1 MSNYKEINI
10 STNSINSGNDKR
22 RSQIYRGIST
32 VNPNTT
38 NFNLYDADLIKQ
50 DLLNHFNIR
59 KGEKIYNANFGTI
72 IWDTLFEPLTEQA
85 RDIILE
91 DVLNIFD
98 AEPRINAKNVSI
110 IQKAYGLQVYAELEF
125 IKHQVVEQILFDF
138 DRNNGLSLA

>member
-59 KGEKIYNANFGTI
+59 KGEKYTM
-72 IWDTLFEPLTEQA
+72 
-85 RDIILE
+85 
-91 DVLNIFD
+91 
-98 AEPRINAKNVSI
+98 
-110 IQKAYGLQVYAELEF
+110 
-125 IKHQVVEQILFDF
+125 QILVQ
-138 DRNNGLSLA
+138 LSGAHFLSRLQSKHVILF